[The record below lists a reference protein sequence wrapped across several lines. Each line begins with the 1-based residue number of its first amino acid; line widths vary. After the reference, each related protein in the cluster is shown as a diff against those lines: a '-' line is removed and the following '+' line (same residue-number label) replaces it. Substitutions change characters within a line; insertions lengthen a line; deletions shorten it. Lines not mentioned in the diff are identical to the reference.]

1 MLSMNQRS
9 AEVKQAALADLH
21 SQLADLD
28 AEIVRI
34 ERQLGDLRAQ
44 YRVPERRAMTA
55 VHRGDDRAAKAAL
68 EKVRQIVETIAPLE
82 ADLKVLQAM
91 TTEYRR
97 ALDHLE

>member
-1 MLSMNQRS
+1 MDQGS
-9 AEVKQAALADLH
+9 AELKQAALADLR

-44 YRVPERRAMTA
+44 CRVPEQRAMTA
-55 VHRGDDRAAKAAL
+55 IRGGDDRAAKAAL
-68 EKVRQIVETIAPLE
+68 EEVRQLVETIAPLE
-82 ADLKVLQAM
+82 ADLKGLQAM

-97 ALDHLE
+97 ALDRPE